1 VARNVREKD
10 FPEYSLDEILTMI
23 KDQKYRISGSAQD
36 TAYFHFG
43 LKTNEEI
50 CEVVCLLSK
59 RNFYKSMEAEKKP
72 GLWQDVY
79 KRSGVYIKLQIDGC
93 AVIISFKKDTS
104 FN

>member
-1 VARNVREKD
+1 MARDVREKD
-10 FPEYSLDEILTMI
+10 FPAYSLVDIQSMI
-23 KDQKYRISGSAQD
+23 KNQKYRISGTAQD

-50 CEVVCLLSK
+50 CEVVCLLLK
-59 RNFYKSMEAEKKP
+59 ENFYKSMEAEKKP

-79 KRSGVYIKLQIDGC
+79 KRAGVYIKLQIDGC
-93 AVIISFKKDTS
+93 AVIISFKEDTG